1 MSFPSPTELR
11 EACQDMPLFPLPNI
25 SLIPYTA
32 LRLHVFEPRYV
43 QLLKDVMET
52 NRLMAIP
59 CFSNGWE
66 ARSKRPDVEAV
77 AGVGKVVQMKELP
90 DNRYLIV
97 LVGVGRLLILG
108 EHEQQDLYR
117 RAYGELLLEPEDET
131 EKFGEMRELFVQ
143 LLMTNSELSDNLQ
156 PLLEEGI
163 RPVHM
168 CNALGNILLQES
180 ERRQQFLC
188 SETLG
193 QRCEMVISEIV
204 ELLLHSEDG
213 FDA

>member
-1 MSFPSPTELR
+1 MSFPRPEELR

-43 QLLKDVMET
+43 RLLKDVMQS
-52 NRLMAIP
+52 NQLMAIP

-66 ARSKRPDVEAV
+66 ARTGRPNLEPI

-97 LVGVGRLLILG
+97 LIGVGRLLILG
-108 EHEQQDLYR
+108 EHEHRDLYR
-117 RAYGELLLEPEDET
+117 RAYGELILEPEDDT
-131 EKFGEMRELFVQ
+131 EMFGEMRDLFVQ
-143 LLMTNSELSDNLQ
+143 LLMVNSELSDNLQ
-156 PLLEEGI
+156 PLLEEDI
-163 RPVHM
+163 QPIHM

-180 ERRQQFLC
+180 EKRQQFLC
-188 SETLG
+188 SETLK
-193 QRCEMVISEIV
+193 QRCEMVISEIM

-213 FDA
+213 FDV

>member
-1 MSFPSPTELR
+1 MSFPRPEELR

-43 QLLKDVMET
+43 RLLKDVMQS
-52 NRLMAIP
+52 NQLMAIP

-66 ARSKRPDVEAV
+66 ARTERPNLEPV

-97 LVGVGRLLILG
+97 LIGVGRLLILG
-108 EHEQQDLYR
+108 EHEQRDLYR
-117 RAYGELLLEPEDET
+117 RAYGELILEPEDDT
-131 EKFGEMRELFVQ
+131 EMFGEMRDLFVQ
-143 LLMTNSELSDNLQ
+143 LLLVNSELSDNLQ
-156 PLLEEGI
+156 PLLEEDI
-163 RPVHM
+163 QPIHM

-180 ERRQQFLC
+180 EKRQQFLC
-188 SETLG
+188 SETLK
-193 QRCEMVISEIV
+193 QRCEMVISEIM